1 MALSAM
7 AVSSF
12 ATTTKKTT
20 RRHTTHPT
28 ITSSKHS
35 AATSAKSTKHKGVTS
50 KTSKTRTVRRS
61 YQQSP
66 TPERYKEIQQAL
78 ASKGYFHGEPN
89 GEWGAD
95 SQDAMRRFQAEQN
108 LTADGK
114 LSSMSLIALG
124 LGPKRLSAQSHS
136 QPAPQP
142 PKPEVQK

>member
-12 ATTTKKTT
+12 ATTTKKTP
-20 RRHTTHPT
+20 RRHTRHTAV
-28 ITSSKHS
+28 TSSN
-35 AATSAKSTKHKGVTS
+35 STKHKGATS
-50 KTSKTRTVRRS
+50 KTSKTSKSRSSARRS

-78 ASKGYFHGEPN
+78 ASKGYYHGEPN

-95 SQDAMRRFQAEQN
+95 SQDALRRFQAEQN

-124 LGPKRLSAQSHS
+124 LGPKRLSAQSHT
-136 QPAPQP
+136 QPPPEQ

>member
-1 MALSAM
+1 M

-12 ATTTKKTT
+12 ATTTKKPTK
-20 RRHTTHPT
+20 RHTTHAAV
-28 ITSSKHS
+28 TSSKHP
-35 AATSAKSTKHKGVTS
+35 ATTASKHKGATGKNS
-50 KTSKTRTVRRS
+50 KTSKSRASARRS

-78 ASKGYFHGEPN
+78 ASQGYFHGEAN

-95 SQDAMRRFQAEQN
+95 SQDALRRFQAEQN

-124 LGPKRLSAQSHS
+124 LGPKRLSAQSHA
-136 QPAPQP
+136 QPAPEP